1 MDGARLQAKLWAGY
15 GKAALRIGTLHTV
28 YRPGTSVSNPLIQAN
43 IVTQI
48 PAVFAIHTA
57 QFTFDKP
64 SDYKDNLFHGL
75 FDATLCQPGD
85 YLVGSDGTYFITA
98 FDAIKPTL
106 CVQCSPV
113 LALHR
118 PAQASGIGLGAY
130 SGEVLATEQILFSGF
145 PGGQVLRSQADR
157 VERVTPADTG
167 SGSYEILLPVIGSG
181 IVPRPSDILS
191 DQLGRRYAVKTAEV
205 SELGWRIRVN
215 ELVT

>member
-1 MDGARLQAKLWAGY
+1 MDGVKLQSRLWKGY
-15 GKAALRIGTLHTV
+15 GKAAKRIGTLHTV
-28 YRPGTSVSNPLIQAN
+28 YRPGTITTNPLIQAN

-48 PAVFAIHTA
+48 QAVFAIHTA

-75 FDATLCQPGD
+75 FDATLCKSGD
-85 YLVGSDGTYFITA
+85 YLVGDDGTYFITA
-98 FDAIKPTL
+98 FDPIKPTL
-106 CVQCSPV
+106 CVQCSPI

-118 PAQASGIGLGAY
+118 PAQASGVGLGAY
-130 SGEVLATEQILFSGF
+130 SGEVIATETTLFSGF
-145 PGGQVLRSQADR
+145 PGGMVLRSQA
-157 VERVTPADTG
+157 ERSEKITPSDAG

-191 DQLGRRYAVKTAEV
+191 DQYGRRYAVKTVEI